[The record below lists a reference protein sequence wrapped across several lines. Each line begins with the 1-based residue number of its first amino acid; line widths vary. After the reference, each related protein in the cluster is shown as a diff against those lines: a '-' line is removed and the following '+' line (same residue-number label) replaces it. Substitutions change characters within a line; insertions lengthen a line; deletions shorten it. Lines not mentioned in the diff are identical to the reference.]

1 MTGWRAVVPIKQ
13 GTFGKSRL
21 SPVLDAQARDD
32 LVRRMADHVLQTL
45 AEVAALAQIDVLS
58 PLPYP
63 GWHGAW
69 SRDRGRGLNAE
80 LAAWRQGIGAAP
92 VLIIHA
98 DLPLLR
104 VADVE
109 ALLMAAHGHGAALA
123 HDRAGV
129 GTNALAIADGRDF
142 AFRFGADSCRLHASQ
157 WPAIARVAH
166 EGLMIDLDT
175 PDDLHALHGL
185 GIAC

>member
-69 SRDRGRGLNAE
+69 SRDRGRSRAWATAGSCWRS
-80 LAAWRQGIGAAP
+80 AWRTRG
-92 VLIIHA
+92 
-98 DLPLLR
+98 
-104 VADVE
+104 
-109 ALLMAAHGHGAALA
+109 
-123 HDRAGV
+123 
-129 GTNALAIADGRDF
+129 
-142 AFRFGADSCRLHASQ
+142 C
-157 WPAIARVAH
+157 
-166 EGLMIDLDT
+166 
-175 PDDLHALHGL
+175 
-185 GIAC
+185 C